1 MHPKW
6 CKGEDRFVHLIVGGY
21 MAKEEKVVLE
31 GTVVDILPDGQY
43 QVEIEGGHQ
52 ILGYTSGKM
61 RRFNIRI
68 VVGDTVTVETS
79 PYDLARGRITYRDA
93 GTGGPPPPGAPG
105 GNRGRGGR
113 RPRRRR

>member
-1 MHPKW
+1 
-6 CKGEDRFVHLIVGGY
+6 

-43 QVEIEGGHQ
+43 KVEIEGGHQ

-79 PYDLARGRITYRDA
+79 PYDLNRGRITYRDSC
-93 GTGGPPPPGAPG
+93 TGAPPANAQG
-105 GNRGRGGR
+105 GARRGGGGRGGR
-113 RPRRRR
+113 RRRR

>member
-1 MHPKW
+1 
-6 CKGEDRFVHLIVGGY
+6 

-43 QVEIEGGHQ
+43 TVTIEGGHQ

-68 VVGDTVTVETS
+68 VVGDKVTIETS
-79 PYDLARGRITYRDA
+79 PYDLNRGRITYRDA
-93 GTGGPPPPGAPG
+93 GQSQPGARNPRN
-105 GNRGRGGR
+105 NRPTRN
-113 RPRRRR
+113 RRRRR

>member
-1 MHPKW
+1 
-6 CKGEDRFVHLIVGGY
+6 

-31 GTVVDILPDGQY
+31 GTIVDILPDGQY
-43 QVEIEGGHQ
+43 KVEIEGGHQ

-79 PYDLARGRITYRDA
+79 PYDLNRGRITYRDS
-93 GTGGPPPPGAPG
+93 GTGGPPPPGTQPG
-105 GNRGRGGR
+105 GGGRRPGRGGR
-113 RPRRRR
+113 RPKRRR

>member
-1 MHPKW
+1 
-6 CKGEDRFVHLIVGGY
+6 

-31 GTVVDILPDGQY
+31 GTIVDILPDGQY
-43 QVEIEGGHQ
+43 KVEIEGGHQ

-68 VVGDTVTVETS
+68 VVGDTVTIETS
-79 PYDLARGRITYRDA
+79 PYDLNRGRITFRDS
-93 GTGGPPPPGAPG
+93 GTGGPPPPSTQG
-105 GNRGRGGR
+105 GGGRRPGRGGR